1 MTSPANPEEKSV
13 KTAKQSIPRRSESG
27 PCPLSFAQERLWF
40 LNQLEPESPA
50 YNQPKA
56 ILLKGALEM
65 EMLKKVL
72 DAIVERHA
80 VFRTSFHLMDG
91 QPAQVIA
98 DKVSIELPMIDL
110 SEIPGDQRQREL
122 EGHMVE
128 IAQRPFDLSRDP
140 TLRAALLK
148 LNHAEH
154 VLLLVTH
161 HIATDGWSS
170 RMLFQEI
177 ATLYEAFSNNLSSPL
192 PELPIQYADFAVWQ
206 RNWLQGEVLQS
217 QLAYW
222 KQQLAGELPILRLP
236 TDYPRPAIQT
246 DRGAAQTFALS
257 EDLVQSLK
265 SLSRRNR
272 VTLFMTLLAAFQ
284 TLLYR
289 YTWQDDIVIGA
300 PIANRTRVEVE
311 RLIGFFANTLVLRTD
326 LSGNPSFQELLSR
339 VREVALGAYAHQDLP
354 FEKLVEEINP
364 ERDLSRNPLFQVI
377 FNLQN
382 PARQEIQL
390 SRLCL
395 SLLPAHNESAKFDLS
410 LSILDREEGPTA
422 TVTYN
427 TDLFNS
433 ATISRMCGHFQTL
446 LQGIVTNPEQRLS
459 DLPILTE
466 AERRQLLVEWNNTT
480 QDYAKDRYIHEL
492 FEAQVERSPEA
503 VAAVFEDKQLTYR
516 ELNRRA
522 NRLAHCLQKLG
533 VGPDALVGICV
544 ERSLD
549 MIVGLLAILKAG
561 GAYVPLDPAYP
572 KERLAFMLEDS
583 RAKVLLTQ
591 QQLVKELFEDGRSKP
606 VLSEVEG
613 LDPQLKVVCLDT
625 EWEVVAQ
632 ESEANPVSH
641 ALPENLAYV
650 IYTSGS
656 TGSPKGVVVEHAS
669 LSNYVSWFN
678 QSPPAKDLLCL
689 PAVTRPTFDMSLK
702 QLFSPLLSGKSVW
715 IVSDDVVSQPAALI
729 EMMSAQTAVGFNAV
743 PSLWKALLDA
753 LDSDQQTQLKKN
765 LSSLF
770 LGGEQLT
777 RQLLD
782 RTFAALPH
790 IEIWNFY
797 GPTETTANATVC
809 RVAAEGDISIG
820 RPIANTKIYILDSH
834 LQPVPV
840 GVPGEL
846 HVGGDGLARGYLN
859 RPELTAEKFIPNP
872 FSDASGA
879 RLYKTGDLA
888 RYLPDGN
895 IEFLGRIDHQVKI
908 RGFRIELGEIET
920 VLGKIP
926 GIREAVV
933 IVHEDEA
940 DKRLVTYVVA
950 SQDPIP
956 TSGEL
961 RSFLKSKLPDYMIP
975 STFVF
980 LDALPLTSNGKLDR
994 RALPAPDHHSSELK
1008 ETFVAPRT
1016 PTEKTI
1022 AEIWAQTLRQ
1032 ELVGIHYN
1040 FFDLGGHSLLATR
1053 VISRVRQAF
1062 GIELPLRALFENP
1075 TVAGLAAQVE
1085 QLKVN
1090 RTAPNEIADVLAD
1103 VESLSDE
1110 EAEHLL
1116 AQGNFKTSN

>member
-1 MTSPANPEEKSV
+1 MTTPVNQEEKSV
-13 KTAKQSIPRRSESG
+13 KTGKQSIPRRSQSG

-56 ILLKGALEM
+56 IQLKGILDIET
-65 EMLKKVL
+65 LKKVL

-80 VFRTSFHLMDG
+80 VFRTTFHLRDG
-91 QPAQVIA
+91 QPVQVVA
-98 DKVSIELPMIDL
+98 EKVSIELPRIDL
-110 SEIPGDQRQREL
+110 SEIQGDQRQTEL
-122 EGHMVE
+122 ERRTAE
-128 IAQRPFDLSRDP
+128 ITQRPFALSRDP
-140 TLRAALLK
+140 TLRATLLK
-148 LNHAEH
+148 LKQAEH

-265 SLSRRNR
+265 SLSRRNK
-272 VTLFMTLLAAFQ
+272 VTLFMTLLAVFQ

-364 ERDLSRNPLFQVI
+364 ARDLSRNPLFQLI

-390 SRLCL
+390 SGLCL

-480 QDYAKDRYIHEL
+480 QDYAKDKYIHEL

-503 VAAVFEDKQLTYR
+503 VAVVFEDKQLTYR

-522 NRLAHCLQKLG
+522 NRLTHCLQKLG

-583 RAKVLLTQ
+583 QAKALLTQ

-606 VLSEVEG
+606 VLSEAEG
-613 LDPQLKVVCLDT
+613 WRIAILDPQ
-625 EWEVVAQ
+625 
-632 ESEANPVSH
+632 
-641 ALPENLAYV
+641 
-650 IYTSGS
+650 
-656 TGSPKGVVVEHAS
+656 S
-669 LSNYVSWFN
+669 LS
-678 QSPPAKDLLCL
+678 
-689 PAVTRPTFDMSLK
+689 
-702 QLFSPLLSGKSVW
+702 
-715 IVSDDVVSQPAALI
+715 
-729 EMMSAQTAVGFNAV
+729 
-743 PSLWKALLDA
+743 
-753 LDSDQQTQLKKN
+753 
-765 LSSLF
+765 
-770 LGGEQLT
+770 
-777 RQLLD
+777 
-782 RTFAALPH
+782 
-790 IEIWNFY
+790 
-797 GPTETTANATVC
+797 
-809 RVAAEGDISIG
+809 
-820 RPIANTKIYILDSH
+820 
-834 LQPVPV
+834 
-840 GVPGEL
+840 
-846 HVGGDGLARGYLN
+846 
-859 RPELTAEKFIPNP
+859 
-872 FSDASGA
+872 
-879 RLYKTGDLA
+879 
-888 RYLPDGN
+888 
-895 IEFLGRIDHQVKI
+895 
-908 RGFRIELGEIET
+908 
-920 VLGKIP
+920 
-926 GIREAVV
+926 
-933 IVHEDEA
+933 
-940 DKRLVTYVVA
+940 
-950 SQDPIP
+950 
-956 TSGEL
+956 
-961 RSFLKSKLPDYMIP
+961 
-975 STFVF
+975 
-980 LDALPLTSNGKLDR
+980 
-994 RALPAPDHHSSELK
+994 
-1008 ETFVAPRT
+1008 
-1016 PTEKTI
+1016 
-1022 AEIWAQTLRQ
+1022 
-1032 ELVGIHYN
+1032 
-1040 FFDLGGHSLLATR
+1040 
-1053 VISRVRQAF
+1053 
-1062 GIELPLRALFENP
+1062 
-1075 TVAGLAAQVE
+1075 
-1085 QLKVN
+1085 
-1090 RTAPNEIADVLAD
+1090 
-1103 VESLSDE
+1103 
-1110 EAEHLL
+1110 
-1116 AQGNFKTSN
+1116 